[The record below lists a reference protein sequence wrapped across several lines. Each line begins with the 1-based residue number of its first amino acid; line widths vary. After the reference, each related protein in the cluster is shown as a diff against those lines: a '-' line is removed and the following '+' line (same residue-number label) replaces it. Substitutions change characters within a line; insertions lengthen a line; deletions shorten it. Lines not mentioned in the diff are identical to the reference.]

1 MAGGNCE
8 AHVLSCPA
16 HGLQFDIRSGKCTAS
31 PQMTIPLYE
40 VLVREGL
47 LWLKPPDNCC

>member
-1 MAGGNCE
+1 MAGGNCD

-16 HGLQFDIRSGKCTAS
+16 HGLKFDIRSGKCTAS
-31 PQMTIPLYE
+31 PQMAIPLYE

-47 LWLKPPDNCC
+47 LWLKPPDNC